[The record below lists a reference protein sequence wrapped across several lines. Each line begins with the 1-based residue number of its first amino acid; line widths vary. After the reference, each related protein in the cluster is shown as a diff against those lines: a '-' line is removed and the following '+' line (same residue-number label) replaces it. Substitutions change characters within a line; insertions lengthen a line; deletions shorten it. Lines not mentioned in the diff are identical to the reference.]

1 MRKLQKETTKDK
13 FDKSKVATKFLS
25 KVLENSIRQNLFC
38 ELRDEKNK
46 TSISEKKAIKI
57 LNSNLIVPIEA
68 KLDSSHML
76 CCLKNF
82 EEQGI
87 MYVMYEDIV
96 ENDNKIILVSEEC
109 YDDAYNIITKH
120 EENQGI
126 SNICRAY
133 GKVAED
139 AINRFYQDRYDLLNV
154 NDNNIEEVIEFYR
167 DREGINGHV
176 CYLVNRTNPENIA
189 EIITIKK
196 YKNNGAYVLISE
208 INIYKFDE
216 RVKSYSEK
224 DNEYGHAWQIIK
236 ERIIDLLD
244 AESGVVIFNTLQEVV
259 RYKELFYEQLYLR
272 NDLSDMIISPD
283 MSQVGNSECYE
294 TIIDELQNEL
304 EVKECLFIEE
314 KDNIR
319 EQIDNY
325 RYIQV
330 LMKEYEESVID
341 YMDKSGNSGDIYEEY
356 KEWEN
361 NIKEELDEK
370 ENELEH
376 YLLKS
381 KILQIERLCIVRNC
395 IGKSSAQLIS
405 ENIDRNIAF
414 RPEREIDLDDVSE
427 PIIEN
432 VNTYGGLESKL
443 IQARNRYE
451 EQEENKGESVS

>member
-1 MRKLQKETTKDK
+1 MK
-13 FDKSKVATKFLS
+13 
-25 KVLENSIRQNLFC
+25 
-38 ELRDEKNK
+38 
-46 TSISEKKAIKI
+46 
-57 LNSNLIVPIEA
+57 
-68 KLDSSHML
+68 
-76 CCLKNF
+76 
-82 EEQGI
+82 
-87 MYVMYEDIV
+87 
-96 ENDNKIILVSEEC
+96 
-109 YDDAYNIITKH
+109 
-120 EENQGI
+120 
-126 SNICRAY
+126 
-133 GKVAED
+133 
-139 AINRFYQDRYDLLNV
+139 
-154 NDNNIEEVIEFYR
+154 
-167 DREGINGHV
+167 
-176 CYLVNRTNPENIA
+176 
-189 EIITIKK
+189 
-196 YKNNGAYVLISE
+196 
-208 INIYKFDE
+208 
-216 RVKSYSEK
+216 
-224 DNEYGHAWQIIK
+224 
-236 ERIIDLLD
+236 
-244 AESGVVIFNTLQEVV
+244 
-259 RYKELFYEQLYLR
+259 
-272 NDLSDMIISPD
+272 
-283 MSQVGNSECYE
+283 
-294 TIIDELQNEL
+294 L

-330 LMKEYEESVID
+330 LMKEYEEYVID